1 MLRTIPWIIFLIR
14 LGYRIGHG
22 IAYWCLRIFP
32 MPTLWRH
39 QLAGVVA
46 IYPYLRVVWGLPIL
60 MEMTW
65 RAFVVAGILTVGM
78 LLLVRRTELR
88 REANRYW
95 GLRT

>member
-1 MLRTIPWIIFLIR
+1 MLRMIDWFIFFIR

-22 IAYWCLRIFP
+22 IAYWCLRIIP

-39 QLAGVVA
+39 QLAGIVA
-46 IYPYLRVVWGLPIL
+46 IYPYLQMAWGLPL
-60 MEMTW
+60 LPGLTS
-65 RAFVVAGILTVGM
+65 RAYLASGILTVGM
-78 LLLVRRTELR
+78 LLLVRRTEMR